1 MYAAIPESAA
11 KEAPSDRIKPV
22 IGALRCLIPVTA
34 KLLCK

>member
-11 KEAPSDRIKPV
+11 KEALSDGIKPV
-22 IGALRCLIPVTA
+22 TRALRCLIPVTA